1 MSFVPRI
8 IVGGGSKSDHRRFA
22 TSEDLSD
29 ISRLNRALF
38 RIRSPEL
45 RLKVI
50 AFIEDVAEAEWSER
64 Q

>member
-1 MSFVPRI
+1 MSFVPKVI
-8 IVGGGSKSDHRRFA
+8 MGGGSRSDQRRFA
-22 TSEDLSD
+22 SPEDLSD

-38 RIRSPEL
+38 RIKSPEL